1 MYKVATYLTPEQKA
15 RALQQTYTPIYRDE
29 PLPEPRTEG
38 GGCPLG
44 VALTGDEVA
53 PMAKTLTRL
62 IVEENNPNAPHYAIY
77 SAVRRFTR
85 DFDRGRIKNLA
96 TALGIKV

>member
-29 PLPEPRTEG
+29 QLPTPRTEG

-44 VALTGDEVA
+44 VALTEDEVA

-62 IVEENNPNAPHYAIY
+62 IVEENNPNASRYSIQ

-85 DFDRGRIKNLA
+85 AFDEGRIKNLA
-96 TALGIKV
+96 TALGMEV

>member
-29 PLPEPRTEG
+29 PVPTPRSGG

-62 IVEENNPNAPHYAIY
+62 IVEENNPNAPPDAVL
-77 SAVRRFTR
+77 SAVRQFTR

-96 TALGIKV
+96 TALGMEV